1 MQPPEN
7 ATSHRSYRE
16 REARLARLVGEELP
30 QNRRDIQEAKEFGD
44 LSENFEYES
53 ARAKERQLL
62 SRLDVLQ
69 RELKETKA
77 FDYSKV
83 EPGEEAGVATCV
95 RLAYPDGSKR
105 TISILGLWDFDKEL
119 GIVSCQAPIAL
130 RVAGA
135 RAGDVVQLPDP
146 DFDDETLDVL
156 VESVGPLPPEVLEWA
171 K

>member
-1 MQPPEN
+1 MLLRN
-7 ATSHRSYRE
+7 F
-16 REARLARLVGEELP
+16 LILVNLIIYFLWLKYLR
-30 QNRRDIQEAKEFGD
+30 NSNNLK
-44 LSENFEYES
+44 
-53 ARAKERQLL
+53 KKK
-62 SRLDVLQ
+62 
-69 RELKETKA
+69 ELKEVKP
-77 FDYSKV
+77 FDYSKA
-83 EPGEEAGVATCV
+83 ESGETAGVATCV

-105 TISILGLWDFDKEL
+105 TLSILGLWDFDKAL

-135 RAGDVVQLPDP
+135 RAGDVISLPDP

>member
-7 ATSHRSYRE
+7 ATSPRSRRE
-16 REARLARLVGEELP
+16 REARLARLVEEELP
-30 QNRRDIQEAKEFGD
+30 QNRRDIQEAREFGD

-62 SRLDVLQ
+62 ARMETLRKELDEV
-69 RELKETKA
+69 TA

-83 EPGEEAGVATCV
+83 EAGDEAGVATSV
-95 RLAYPDGSKR
+95 TLAYPDGSKR
-105 TISILGLWDFDKEL
+105 TICILGVWDFDKEL

-130 RVAGA
+130 KVAGA

-146 DFDDETLDVL
+146 DFDDETLDVV